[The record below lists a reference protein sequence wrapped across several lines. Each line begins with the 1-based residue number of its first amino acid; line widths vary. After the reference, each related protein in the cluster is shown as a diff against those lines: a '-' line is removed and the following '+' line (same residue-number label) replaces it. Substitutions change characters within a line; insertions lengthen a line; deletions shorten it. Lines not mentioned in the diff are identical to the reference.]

1 MWVLCLHDSA
11 VRFSGCARNT
21 LYTVTYPEMKVKANI
36 HARSKNDKS
45 KEKYSSNYSRQRFLA
60 SNTSIGLRAA

>member
-1 MWVLCLHDSA
+1 MWVLCLQDSA
-11 VRFSGCARNT
+11 VRKSGCARNT

-45 KEKYSSNYSRQRFLA
+45 KEKYS
-60 SNTSIGLRAA
+60 